1 MLYKINEKKSI
12 NIPDEEIEKS
22 MKILELTKEEA
33 IQMWLDDNNYTTNEV
48 VETLTKQAKEN
59 QSALIGARANAENKK
74 TERPKKDNPV
84 KKEIINLLKNALKD
98 YKNLQINNIK
108 VENDTKIIIFS
119 IDNREFKLD
128 LIEKRIKK

>member
-1 MLYKINEKKSI
+1 MLYKINEKKLI

-48 VETLTKQAKEN
+48 VETLTKKAKEN
-59 QSALIGARANAENKK
+59 KSALIGARANAENKK

-84 KKEIINLLKNALKD
+84 KREIIDLLKNALKD

-128 LIEKRIKK
+128 LIEKRMKK

>member
-12 NIPDEEIEKS
+12 NIPDEEIEKN

-33 IQMWLDDNNYTTNEV
+33 IQMWLDDNDYTTNEV
-48 VETLTKQAKEN
+48 VETLTKKAKEN
-59 QSALIGARANAENKK
+59 KSALIGARANAENKK

-84 KKEIINLLKNALKD
+84 KREIIDLLKNALKD